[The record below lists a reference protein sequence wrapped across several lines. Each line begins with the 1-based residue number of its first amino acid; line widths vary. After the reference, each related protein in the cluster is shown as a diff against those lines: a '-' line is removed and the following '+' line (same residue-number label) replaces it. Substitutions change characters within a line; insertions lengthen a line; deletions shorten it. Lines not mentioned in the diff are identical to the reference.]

1 MPTGRWANLTEA
13 ISGFREAAAR
23 LRQAPIV
30 HVDLLAV
37 TLGNLAGA
45 LTEQGNLEEARSV
58 AREALP
64 LLREDETAWLWF
76 DHFALLAAECDRIE
90 DAARLAGYAEA
101 ALVAHERVR
110 QPNEMRA
117 RASLDALL
125 GDTLSVE
132 DLERLLAEGAR
143 LSQEDACRLAVPAA
157 GVATKSQR

>member
-1 MPTGRWANLTEA
+1 MGNLTEA
-13 ISGFREAAAR
+13 IDGFREAAAR

-37 TLGNLAGA
+37 TLGNLVGA
-45 LTEQGNLEEARSV
+45 LTEQGNIEEARSV

-64 LLREDETAWLWF
+64 LLRDDETAWLWF
-76 DHFALLAAECDRIE
+76 DHFALLAAGCDRIE

-117 RASLDALL
+117 RASLDAMFR
-125 GDTLSVE
+125 DTLSL
-132 DLERLLAEGAR
+132 DNLERLLAEGAL
-143 LSQEDACRLAVPAA
+143 LSKEDACGLALPEPGGAI
-157 GVATKSQR
+157 KSER